1 MISFEMIREI
11 MCGLI
16 LREAMIHQ
24 NLLEPPH
31 ITYKGCMWLSRREI
45 SWIGIPNKNKR
56 EFRSWYLGDCWI
68 QN

>member
-24 NLLEPPH
+24 NLLELPH
-31 ITYKGCMWLSRREI
+31 ITYKGCM
-45 SWIGIPNKNKR
+45 
-56 EFRSWYLGDCWI
+56 
-68 QN
+68 